1 MNIPFKLSAIV
12 IACSLGLT
20 ACGGGGGS
28 SPSTQSTPTPTPPAP
43 TPTPPAPTPTPPAPT
58 PTPTPTP
65 PAPTP
70 TPPSSNHTGFGM
82 SNNGVMTKQL
92 DGGVLT
98 TSGSQSQYEDFGA
111 SALEAPTASDKNS
124 VNLNGVAI
132 STKEVTAG
140 KFTTSETSVP
150 NSGRANIGKAL
161 HSGNLLEN
169 VRYGAVA
176 HFKQAN
182 DIKQALFV
190 QGAPTAADTVKAQSG
205 TVTYQGEG
213 LHFGQAS
220 RAYVSGV
227 PFDATNDSFAISPT
241 ASNAHSNARVTDVK
255 ATVNFGSKNITI
267 DITAPTESGRPKG
280 LMNATARD
288 LPANGIKLNGKI
300 QGNSFKSN
308 NGETTVFAGGF
319 FGNNA
324 DELAGMYA
332 NEAKR
337 ATGETLKAG
346 DDGYYTGVFGA
357 KKAANNSSGGG
368 TTKPVAPAPQPQP
381 QPPMATDAKSSLQYI
396 VDTATKALST
406 VSGTF
411 DNLRIVRVDGVD
423 ITLPAQDSSKT
434 ALVEAT
440 NYRIFNNLDNVVYG
454 AASGNGKHA
463 LFVQGNLTPTTNMP
477 SGKATYSGQVL
488 HYRGRVLNGS
498 GVLVGSDIGYTYN
511 GSFTATA
518 DFSDKKLSAT
528 INSGDRLYMGTKTFN
543 AVINGNRF
551 KSDSSSPDQTIEGG
565 FYGVDAA
572 EITGKYQFIDGN
584 KNDILSNS
592 GFGVFG
598 GKKQTP

>member
-1 MNIPFKLSAIV
+1 
-12 IACSLGLT
+12 
-20 ACGGGGGS
+20 
-28 SPSTQSTPTPTPPAP
+28 PTPPA
-43 TPTPPAPTPTPPAPT
+43 
-58 PTPTPTP
+58 PTPTP

-368 TTKPVAPAPQPQP
+368 STKPVAPAPQPQPQP

-434 ALVEAT
+434 ALIEAT

-463 LFVQGNLTPTTNMP
+463 LFVQGDLTADMP
-477 SGKATYSGQVL
+477 SGGNATYKGQVL
-488 HYRGRVLNGS
+488 HYRGRVLNNP
-498 GVLVGSDIGYTYN
+498 GVLVGSNIDYTYN
-511 GSFTATA
+511 GTFTATA
-518 DFSDKKLSAT
+518 DFANKTLSAD
-528 INSGDRLYMGTKTFN
+528 INSGDSSFMGKRTFN

-551 KSDSSSPDQTIEGG
+551 ASDSSSPNHKIEGG
-565 FYGVDAA
+565 FYGAGAA
-572 EITGKYQFIDGN
+572 EIAGKYEFVDDKN
-584 KNDILSNS
+584 KSELLSNS

-598 GKKQTP
+598 GKKQTQ